1 MKHDFSKIAT
11 ATAGKTKNLEFKPCI
26 KKAKKGKKV
35 NNGK

>member
-1 MKHDFSKIAT
+1 MNFDKLNKI
-11 ATAGKTKNLEFKPCI
+11 TAGKTKNLEFKPCI